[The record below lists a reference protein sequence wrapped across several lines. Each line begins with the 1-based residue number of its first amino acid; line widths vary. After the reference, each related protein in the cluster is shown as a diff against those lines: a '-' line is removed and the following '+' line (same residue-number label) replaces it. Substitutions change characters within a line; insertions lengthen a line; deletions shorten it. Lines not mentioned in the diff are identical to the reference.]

1 MIAIS
6 RSIRQ
11 LIEIRKFA
19 VNMEEVWFVEYD
31 KSKFP
36 GKHITKEECKEKEL
50 KCDGSEDEKDEL

>member
-6 RSIRQ
+6 KSIRQ

-31 KSKFP
+31 KKKFP
-36 GKHITKEECKEKEL
+36 GKHITKEECELKEL
-50 KCDGSEDEKDEL
+50 KCNDSDDEKDEL